1 MTVKTAWLVTW
12 EGTKPPAE
20 RVVAV
25 LNYRFSD
32 TKIRQIVEVLYAALT
47 YTESDKL
54 LSAKPRQNPYPAK
67 LTHFERIDC
76 GHNPFLY
83 ARRVTQVRMEAG
95 KLVWIEPP
103 SATEL
108 TRRLK
113 GLSHLR

>member
-32 TKIRQIVEVLYAALT
+32 TKVRQIVEVLYAALT

-83 ARRVTQVRMEAG
+83 ARRVSQVRMEAG